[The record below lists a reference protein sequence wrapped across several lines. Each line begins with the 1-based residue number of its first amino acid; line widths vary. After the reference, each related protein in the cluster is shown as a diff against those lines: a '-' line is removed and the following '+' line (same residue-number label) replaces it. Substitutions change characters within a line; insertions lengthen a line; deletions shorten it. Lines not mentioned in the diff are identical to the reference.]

1 MDRKSLARYII
12 IFSSPAVILL
22 AIVVSICLGSTDI
35 QIKEVYRAIFAFDPE
50 NVQQTIVRTSR
61 LPRAAGSLLIG
72 MLLAISGAIMQGM
85 TRNYLASPSIMGVSD
100 GAAFVITI
108 ALISLPHLSSLEML
122 LLSFIGSI
130 IGIALVFGLAAC
142 IRNGFSPVRLA
153 IIGTVI
159 GTFLSSLSQALA
171 SYYQVSQTMSFWY
184 NARLHQINSELLL
197 YSFPIACV
205 GMIMALLLAKS
216 ITILSLGKET
226 ATGLGQKTWQIQI
239 LTIISVGLMTGVGV
253 ALAGKIAFVGL
264 IIPHIVRFLVGVDYK
279 WIIPCSGII
288 GGVFLVVCDV
298 ISRFVHYSFE
308 TPIGVVTTLVGIP
321 FFLYLIKKKGGG
333 QHQTERAY

>member
-1 MDRKSLARYII
+1 MDRKRLARYII
-12 IFSSPAVILL
+12 IFSSPAVILFTIIL
-22 AIVVSICLGSTDI
+22 SICFGSTDI
-35 QIKEVYRAIFAFDPE
+35 PIKEVHQAIFSFDAE

-61 LPRAAGSLLIG
+61 LPRAVGSLLIG
-72 MLLAISGAIMQGM
+72 VLLAISGALMQGM

-100 GAAFVITI
+100 GAAFIITI

-122 LLSFIGSI
+122 MLSFIGSI
-130 IGIALVFGLAAC
+130 IGIALVFGLEAC

-184 NARLHQINSELLL
+184 NARLHQINSELLGYAL
-197 YSFPIACV
+197 PIACIGIV
-205 GMIMALLLAKS
+205 MALLLAKS

-226 ATGLGQKTWQIQI
+226 ATGLGQKTWLIQM
-239 LTIISVGLMTGVGV
+239 LTIISVGIMTGVGV
-253 ALAGKIAFVGL
+253 ALAGKIAFIGL
-264 IIPHIVRFLVGVDYK
+264 IIPHIARLLVGEDYK
-279 WIIPCSGII
+279 WVIPCSGII
-288 GGVFLVVCDV
+288 GGIFLAVCDI
-298 ISRFVHYSFE
+298 ISRFVHYPFE

-321 FFLYLIKKKGGG
+321 FFLYLIKKRGGG
-333 QHQTERAY
+333 YHRA